1 VSRPAFTTG
10 KTAAIQRPWWGTPIL
25 PRVALEPRVVNP
37 PRRIERAD
45 YVSGARVA
53 FRPNAEC
60 TECETGRPP
69 GAQRRG
75 PLARPTADRESGTPG
90 AHPSHSPRI
99 ACSALA
105 ACSSRRST
113 PQFAR
118 CGFTTIGSI
127 ILTRYSKSCVLR
139 SANKRL
145 RTASRRCLIVK
156 SRIRYIVHCGRL
168 SQNCQRRGAVQNRH
182 CPRLFSLCCLSNM
195 ITATSNRT
203 VCSSRSAVAIGCSVV
218 SRSARCSSRSRSSRY
233 RVSQTLLTAPDTAL
247 P

>member
-1 VSRPAFTTG
+1 VSRPAFDTG
-10 KTAAIQRPWWGTPIL
+10 KTAAIHGPGGYPDPASGRPRTAGREPAPADRAGGL
-25 PRVALEPRVVNP
+25 RVRCSRNLR
-37 PRRIERAD
+37 
-45 YVSGARVA
+45 
-53 FRPNAEC
+53 AEC
-60 TECETGRPP
+60 TDVKPVGR
-69 GAQRRG
+69 RERSVG
-75 PLARPTADRESGTPG
+75 PLARPAADRESGTPT
-90 AHPSHSPRI
+90 AHPSHFPRI
-99 ACSALA
+99 PCSALA

-113 PQFAR
+113 QQFAR
-118 CGFTTIGSI
+118 CGFTTISPI
-127 ILTRYSKSCVLR
+127 TLTRHSKSCVLR

-145 RTASRRCLIVK
+145 HTASRRCLIAK

-168 SQNCQRRGAVQNRH
+168 SQNRQRRGAVQNWH

-218 SRSARCSSRSRSSRY
+218 SRSASCSSRSRSSRY